1 MKHKSE
7 KDKILKYFI
16 YTYNPKNFSIK
27 DNLTNEDIKI
37 TLYYKDKCKYFP
49 FLTPR

>member
-16 YTYNPKNFSIK
+16 YIYNPKNFSIK
-27 DNLTNEDIKI
+27 ENLTNEDFKKI
-37 TLYYKDKCKYFP
+37 LLFVKII
-49 FLTPR
+49 